1 MGPLKA
7 DVVVIGGGAAG
18 SMCALTA
25 AQRGLHVVLL
35 EPNKMLGKKLRI
47 TGKGRC
53 NVTNHCDVKTILAN
67 IPGDGRFLYS
77 ALNRLGPQDTMALFE
92 SLGVPLKTERGNRV
106 FPVSDR
112 SHDVANALERAYAHA
127 GGKVVHAAA
136 TDILTQDGAVSA
148 VVTTEG
154 AIDCDAAVICTGGLS
169 YPLTGSTGDGYRFA
183 QRLGHTVTPTR
194 ASLVPLE
201 SDDPWCA
208 EMQGFS
214 LRNVTLTVYDE
225 QNKAVYSDLG
235 EMLFTH
241 FGVSGP
247 LVLSA
252 SAHMRDFSR
261 HKYRLSIDLKPALDE
276 KKLDARILRDFQK
289 YANRD
294 FKNALYDLAGHAMIP
309 VLVRLSGIPIRR
321 STLSR
326 ASSGSGSWSCSSI
339 FRCRS
344 SARGPSMRPLLHPAA
359 CRSRRSTRAPW
370 APSSCPGCILPA
382 RCSIWTPIPAA
393 STCRSHGAP
402 AMWPEMRSAHNA
414 RKEMN
419 ILDTH
424 ITVAIDGPSGAG
436 KSTIARAAARRFGL
450 IYVDTGAIYRTV
462 GLACERAGADCSDT
476 AAVQVLLPELKI
488 ELAYDA
494 AGEQRMLLNGED
506 VSDTIRLPE
515 VSLLA
520 SRVSALPVVRA
531 FLLDMQRD
539 LARTHSAVMDGRDIG
554 TVVLPDAG
562 LKIFLSASAECRAQR
577 RYRQLQEK
585 GIEEPYA
592 DVLRE
597 LEQRDYDDT
606 HRAVAPLKAAP
617 DAVHIDTSDL
627 TLDESIDAVC
637 AAIRTRF
644 GVEGKA

>member
-25 AQRGLHVVLL
+25 AQRGLNVVLL

-92 SLGVPLKTERGNRV
+92 SLGVPLKTERGSRV

-127 GGKVVHAAA
+127 GGRVVHAAA

-154 AIDCDAAVICTGGLS
+154 TIDCDAAVICTGGLS
-169 YPLTGSTGDGYRFA
+169 YPLTGSTGDGYRLA
-183 QRLGHTVTPTR
+183 RQLGHTVTPTR
-194 ASLVPLE
+194 PSLVPLE

-225 QNKAVYSDLG
+225 QNKVIYSDLG

-252 SAHMRDFSR
+252 SAHMRDFSQ

-289 YANRD
+289 YTNRD
-294 FKNALYDLAGHAMIP
+294 FKNALYDLSGHAMIP
-309 VLVRLSGIPIRR
+309 VLVRLSGIPEDTKVNAITREQR
-321 STLSR
+321 HKLVELFKHFPVSVTGTR
-326 ASSGSGSWSCSSI
+326 PIDEAIITSGGVSLKEVNPRTMGSK
-339 FRCRS
+339 
-344 SARGPSMRPLLHPAA
+344 LV
-359 CRSRRSTRAPW
+359 
-370 APSSCPGCILPA
+370 PGLY
-382 RCSIWTPIPAA
+382 
-393 STCRSHGAP
+393 
-402 AMWPEMRSAHNA
+402 
-414 RKEMN
+414 
-419 ILDTH
+419 
-424 ITVAIDGPSGAG
+424 
-436 KSTIARAAARRFGL
+436 F
-450 IYVDTGAIYRTV
+450 
-462 GLACERAGADCSDT
+462 
-476 AAVQVLLPELKI
+476 
-488 ELAYDA
+488 
-494 AGEQRMLLNGED
+494 AGE
-506 VSDTIRLPE
+506 V
-515 VSLLA
+515 
-520 SRVSALPVVRA
+520 
-531 FLLDMQRD
+531 LDLDAYTGGFNLQI
-539 LARTHSAVMDGRDIG
+539 AWSTGYVAGSAVC
-554 TVVLPDAG
+554 T
-562 LKIFLSASAECRAQR
+562 
-577 RYRQLQEK
+577 
-585 GIEEPYA
+585 
-592 DVLRE
+592 
-597 LEQRDYDDT
+597 
-606 HRAVAPLKAAP
+606 
-617 DAVHIDTSDL
+617 
-627 TLDESIDAVC
+627 
-637 AAIRTRF
+637 
-644 GVEGKA
+644 

>member
-1 MGPLKA
+1 MNMTPLNGSNKI
-7 DVVVIGGGAAG
+7 VVVGGGAAG
-18 SMCALTA
+18 MMAAGMA
-25 AQRGLHVVLL
+25 AQAGAHVTLL
-35 EPNKMLGKKLRI
+35 EQNGRPGKKLLI

-53 NVTNHCDVKTILAN
+53 NVTNDCAWQDVLQNVPTN
-67 IPGDGRFLYS
+67 PRFLYS
-77 ALNRLGPQDTMALFE
+77 ALAGFSPADARAFFE
-92 SLGVPLKTERGNRV
+92 QYGCALKTERGNRV

-112 SHDVANALERAYAHA
+112 SHDVANALERAYAYA

-201 SDDPWCA
+201 SEDPWCA

-309 VLVRLSGIPIRR
+309 VLVRLSGIPEDTKVNVITREQR
-321 STLSR
+321 HRLVELFKHFPVSVTGTR
-326 ASSGSGSWSCSSI
+326 PIDEAIITSGGVSLKEVNPRTMGSK
-339 FRCRS
+339 
-344 SARGPSMRPLLHPAA
+344 LV
-359 CRSRRSTRAPW
+359 
-370 APSSCPGCILPA
+370 PGLY
-382 RCSIWTPIPAA
+382 
-393 STCRSHGAP
+393 
-402 AMWPEMRSAHNA
+402 
-414 RKEMN
+414 
-419 ILDTH
+419 
-424 ITVAIDGPSGAG
+424 
-436 KSTIARAAARRFGL
+436 F
-450 IYVDTGAIYRTV
+450 
-462 GLACERAGADCSDT
+462 
-476 AAVQVLLPELKI
+476 
-488 ELAYDA
+488 
-494 AGEQRMLLNGED
+494 AGE
-506 VSDTIRLPE
+506 V
-515 VSLLA
+515 
-520 SRVSALPVVRA
+520 
-531 FLLDMQRD
+531 LD
-539 LARTHSAVMDGRDIG
+539 L
-554 TVVLPDAG
+554 DAYTG
-562 LKIFLSASAECRAQR
+562 GFN
-577 RYRQLQEK
+577 LQIAWST
-585 GIEEPYA
+585 GY
-592 DVLRE
+592 
-597 LEQRDYDDT
+597 
-606 HRAVAPLKAAP
+606 VAGN
-617 DAVHIDTSDL
+617 
-627 TLDESIDAVC
+627 AVC
-637 AAIRTRF
+637 T
-644 GVEGKA
+644 